1 MDTMAILKEFKPEKD
16 NMLNILHAVQDNN
29 PQNYLTTEDIKQ
41 VASYLNTTY
50 SAVYGVVKYYSMFS
64 VKPRGKYVIRVCKSP
79 VCHMMSTKTIIDE
92 IKNNIGIGIGETS
105 TDLLFTLES
114 SECLGHC
121 AKAPVM
127 MINDKVFKELD
138 SVKIKNI
145 FQSIKM
151 NEQNK

>member
-1 MDTMAILKEFKPEKD
+1 MDTMAVLKEFKPEKD
-16 NMLNILHAVQDNN
+16 NMLNILHAIQNNN
-29 PQNYLTTEDIKQ
+29 PQNYLTTEDIKL

-79 VCHMMSTKTIIDE
+79 VCHMVSTKTIIDE

-105 TDLLFTLES
+105 NDLLFTLES

-127 MINDKVFKELD
+127 MINDKVYKELD
-138 SVKIKNI
+138 ALKIKNI
-145 FQSIKM
+145 FQSIRM

>member
-1 MDTMAILKEFKPEKD
+1 MDTMAILKKFTPEKD

-29 PQNYLTTEDIKQ
+29 PQNYITTEDIKL

>member
-1 MDTMAILKEFKPEKD
+1 MDTMAILKEFTPEKD

-29 PQNYLTTEDIKQ
+29 PQNYITTEDIKL

>member
-1 MDTMAILKEFKPEKD
+1 MDTMAILKKFTPEKD

-29 PQNYLTTEDIKQ
+29 PQNYLTTEDIKL